1 MALKASPEEQA
12 RLLDLQALDTKLQ
25 QLDHRAKNLP
35 EVAQLVSL
43 AAEAEKLRVQR
54 ARETGTVE
62 DARTELK
69 RVESDVAV
77 IEARIARDEA
87 RLQASSSVKDVA
99 GLEHELAGLRRR
111 HDELEDIELVVM
123 EKLETLENGVRVTA
137 AEHAQA
143 LEAMTATAEARDAA
157 LTTIDE
163 ERTVNAANRQA
174 IAGAVSPELFA
185 LYERQRARYGLGA
198 SHLRGGVSSASGVK
212 LLENEMAIIR
222 SAAPDDVLM
231 CPGSQAVLVR
241 TGESGLHGGAASD
254 SP

>member
-1 MALKASPEEQA
+1 MALKASTEEQA

-25 QLDHRAKNLP
+25 QLDHRAKTLP
-35 EVAQLVSL
+35 EVAQLASL
-43 AAEAEKLRVQR
+43 AAEAERLRLQR

-77 IEARIARDEA
+77 IEARIARDDA

-99 GLEHELAGLRRR
+99 GLEHELSGLRRR
-111 HDELEDIELVVM
+111 HDELEEIELVVM
-123 EKLETLENGVRVTA
+123 EKLETLENGVRLTA

-143 LEAMTATAEARDAA
+143 RETITSITAARDAS
-157 LTTIDE
+157 LTAIADE
-163 ERTVNAANRQA
+163 RAVNAANRQA
-174 IAGAVSPELFA
+174 IAGAVPSELMA

-212 LLENEMAIIR
+212 LLENEMALIR

-231 CPGSQAVLVR
+231 CPDSQAILVR
-241 TGESGLHGGAASD
+241 TSESGLNAGAAAD
-254 SP
+254 SR